1 MKSLRKSQIKRQKSL
16 ETQIKQNKPNVNKT
30 KSEIRNQTELPSCSR
45 VQKDEVGGVYL
56 SLGQAKVGANKR
68 TINKQLS
75 TSLSLSLT
83 LSGAERGRND
93 LSKVVLH
100 LWIMN
105 TLLKFSWQQ
114 KIITQWLIFICT
126 VATRRVPFLSLSVSR
141 VTTCW
146 RFLLLLVLLLPLK
159 KAFNLDLC
167 AARHPDSQ
175 AGQDKT

>member
-16 ETQIKQNKPNVNKT
+16 EMQIKQNKPNVNKT

-45 VQKDEVGGVYL
+45 VQKDEVGGVCL

-68 TINKQLS
+68 TINKQLFS
-75 TSLSLSLT
+75 FSFFLSLSLT

-105 TLLKFSWQQ
+105 TLLKFS
-114 KIITQWLIFICT
+114 
-126 VATRRVPFLSLSVSR
+126 
-141 VTTCW
+141 
-146 RFLLLLVLLLPLK
+146 
-159 KAFNLDLC
+159 
-167 AARHPDSQ
+167 
-175 AGQDKT
+175 

>member
-16 ETQIKQNKPNVNKT
+16 EMQIKQNKPNVNKT

-75 TSLSLSLT
+75 TSLSLSFSHLSLT

-105 TLLKFSWQQ
+105 TLLKFS
-114 KIITQWLIFICT
+114 
-126 VATRRVPFLSLSVSR
+126 
-141 VTTCW
+141 
-146 RFLLLLVLLLPLK
+146 
-159 KAFNLDLC
+159 
-167 AARHPDSQ
+167 
-175 AGQDKT
+175 